1 MFNFAF
7 IVPTGIGAAV
17 GGYAGDAGIV
27 VKYLASQADWV
38 LTHPNAVNAAIFY
51 EQPPQVQ
58 YLEGAYLDG
67 FFLQEIGFRRVHS
80 QKIGLV
86 IDRRCEAY
94 LPILENVVHAT
105 ALSTG
110 CPIQGYVLTDEPVS
124 LRFVPTPTGYSGE
137 VDNLDTLIAAGQ
149 RCLEQGATALAV
161 LTWMDLLAPN
171 QGDDYL
177 QGGGVDPIGTLEALI
192 SHALAYELQVPLA
205 HSPVF
210 APEIISQRLDPRVAA
225 EEIGLSYLPCV
236 LKGLHHAP
244 AIVPYAESQLKR
256 EDLHAVLAPWNAVGG
271 IPMLVAAERGIP
283 LILVKENHSDLAVTA
298 EDLRLDLGL
307 DPEAI
312 WLVENY
318 WEAAG
323 LLMAL
328 KQGID
333 PRVLRRPLP
342 PLFRSLRD

>member
-27 VKYLASQADWV
+27 LKYLASLADGV
-38 LTHPNAVNAAIFY
+38 LTHPNAVNAAMFY
-51 EQPPQVQ
+51 EQPPQVH
-58 YLEGAYLDG
+58 YLEGTYLDG
-67 FFLQEIGFRRVHS
+67 FFLQQYGFRAVAN

-105 ALSTG
+105 TVSTG
-110 CPIQGYVLTDEPVS
+110 CPIQGYVLTEEPVS

-137 VDNLDTLIAAGQ
+137 VDNLETLLSAGRQ
-149 RCLEQGATALAV
+149 CLAQGATALAV
-161 LTWMDLLAPN
+161 LTFMDLLEPH

-192 SHALAYELQVPLA
+192 SHAMAAELQVPLA

-244 AIVPYAESQLKR
+244 AIVPYAESQFKL
-256 EDLHAVLAPWNAVGG
+256 EEIHAVLAPWNAVGG

-283 LILVKENHSDLAVTA
+283 LILVRENHSDLNLTA
-298 EDLRLDLGL
+298 EALGFAS
-307 DPEAI
+307 EQV
-312 WLVENY
+312 WQVENY

-323 LLMAL
+323 LLLAL
-328 KQGID
+328 KAGID

-342 PLFRSLRD
+342 LLFRSLT